1 MVPCQYLI
9 GIFMLLLSYR
19 VSEIMGDSNIGKFK
33 TSKCAFVDVFVSA
46 IEFPC
51 CNSGY
56 RRGWLGAYYAFQTA
70 GFFLGNV
77 VYLTLDSPD
86 FANRF
91 FRSEP
96 KSYGLVSL
104 AGEFHL

>member
-19 VSEIMGDSNIGKFK
+19 VSEIMGDS
-33 TSKCAFVDVFVSA
+33 
-46 IEFPC
+46 
-51 CNSGY
+51 
-56 RRGWLGAYYAFQTA
+56 
-70 GFFLGNV
+70 NV

>member
-1 MVPCQYLI
+1 MARHGPFLADIILTAGHHVHFF
-9 GIFMLLLSYR
+9 GIFINSTQHRKNVGYA
-19 VSEIMGDSNIGKFK
+19 S
-33 TSKCAFVDVFVSA
+33 T
-46 IEFPC
+46 
-51 CNSGY
+51 CNAVG
-56 RRGWLGAYYAFQTA
+56 QTA

-96 KSYGLVSL
+96 LPYGLVSL
-104 AGEFHL
+104 SGWCFVLPLLICFSCID